1 MQMPRRAE
9 IVDYAR
15 SMIGTPFQHQGR
27 VAGRAMDCGGL
38 VEEVADHFG
47 IKPEGFVFEGYSTF
61 PRPKFVFSMLTKYLG
76 FVGGLKNGLPADVL
90 LVADHGYAMHLGILA
105 ERDCYRTIIHSSRKH
120 GGVTEHIIDAA
131 FEREVRSV
139 WRYPGVTD

>member
-1 MQMPRRAE
+1 
-9 IVDYAR
+9 
-15 SMIGTPFQHQGR
+15 
-27 VAGRAMDCGGL
+27 MDCRGL

-47 IKPEGFVFEGYSTF
+47 IKPEGFVLEGYSTF
-61 PRPKFVFSMLTKYLG
+61 PRPKFVLSMLTKYLG
-76 FVGGLKNGLPADVL
+76 FVGGGLRNALPADVL

-105 ERDCYRTIIHSSRKH
+105 ERDCYRTIIHSSKKD

-131 FEREVRSV
+131 FEREIRSA